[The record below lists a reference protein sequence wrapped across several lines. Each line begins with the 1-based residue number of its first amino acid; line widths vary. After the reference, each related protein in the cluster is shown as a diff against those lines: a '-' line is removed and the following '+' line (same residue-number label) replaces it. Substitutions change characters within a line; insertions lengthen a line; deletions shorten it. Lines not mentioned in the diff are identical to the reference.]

1 MTEGFHGPAADVAEL
16 HALNDRYADA
26 VFRRDAGDWR
36 ALWAAQARWS
46 LMGTVIDGRDAIVAL
61 WEDRMA
67 SLAFVGFFVQPGA
80 IAVAGDAGE
89 GRIWTRELLV
99 LPDGSRLDVV
109 GRYDDRYVRTGG
121 DWLFASRTY
130 TRLNG

>member
-1 MTEGFHGPAADVAEL
+1 
-16 HALNDRYADA
+16 
-26 VFRRDAGDWR
+26 
-36 ALWAAQARWS
+36 
-46 LMGTVIDGRDAIVAL
+46 
-61 WEDRMA
+61 
-67 SLAFVGFFVQPGA
+67 VQPGA